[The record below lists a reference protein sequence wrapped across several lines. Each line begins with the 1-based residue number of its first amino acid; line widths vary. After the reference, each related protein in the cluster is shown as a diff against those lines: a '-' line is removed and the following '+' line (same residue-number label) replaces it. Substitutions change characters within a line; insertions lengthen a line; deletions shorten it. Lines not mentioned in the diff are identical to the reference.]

1 MAELYTVTVN
11 GTTYDINTKTG
22 LYSADST
29 TSALPI
35 ALSPVTTDTARSV
48 VDFTNNVTVIPSTG
62 LLTATTMNAN
72 TFVGDLT
79 GTADK
84 ADVAVNAENATEADY
99 AKTAGA
105 FASAQEIKLTGAVVG
120 SYSSTAGWSI
130 ATSLGTGFVGAINI
144 ADNAVTLAK
153 LADEIGVVVVQADE
167 PSSDSAAKIW
177 VKVG

>member
-1 MAELYTVTVN
+1 MADLSTITVN
-11 GTTYDINTKTG
+11 GTTYNIDTKVG
-22 LYSADST
+22 LYCVDST
-29 TSALPI
+29 TSAMPI
-35 ALSPVTTDTARSV
+35 VLSPVTVDTDQSIA
-48 VDFTNNVTVIPSTG
+48 DFTNNVTITPSTG

-79 GTADK
+79 GTATMA
-84 ADVAVNAENATEADY
+84 ADAVNAEYAAEAGY
-99 AKTAGA
+99 STSTGSFESAK
-105 FASAQEIKLTGAVVG
+105 EIKLTGAVTG
-120 SYSSTAGWSI
+120 SDTSTGGWSI
-130 ATSLGTGFVGAINI
+130 ATSLGTGVVSATNI